1 MTLRARRFGLFTR
14 IFAVTIFAAAA
25 SFALARPLDS
35 IKARGKLL
43 VCANPN
49 ALPFSSKNGERRG
62 FELEL
67 GEALAKELGVAL
79 EVGWV
84 IFPFHM
90 ARVDCDI
97 VFNSIV
103 DRETAED
110 AHLRL
115 SRPYTTSGVAIALRP
130 GIEGIKGFGD
140 LKKVQRV
147 GAIGGSLARV
157 RLGQKGLQTIPFT
170 FEDEMLEALGKGEL
184 DAALATP
191 ATIGYYN
198 LLHKDAPVTL
208 VQDYDSMP
216 ELRWEVAV
224 GMRKADEALLAAV
237 NTALDHMLA
246 DGTVSRIYASYG
258 IDQKS
263 AHQALAIRTSPR
275 RRPRD
280 RNQSASPRFEDLA
293 VPALSATQR
302 SRSLKLLCICSSANP
317 RAKKRS
323 AASPGRLR
331 VRPSLR
337 SAAIS
342 AA

>member
-1 MTLRARRFGLFTR
+1 MTLRACCFGFLVR
-14 IFAVTIFAAAA
+14 IVAVTILTTTVLFAQ
-25 SFALARPLDS
+25 ARPLDS

-90 ARVDCDI
+90 ARVDCDV
-97 VFNSIV
+97 VFDSIV
-103 DRETAED
+103 DRETAAD

-130 GIEGIKGFGD
+130 GIEGVKGFAD

-191 ATIGYYN
+191 ATIGYHN
-198 LLHKDAPVTL
+198 FLHKDAPVTL
-208 VQDYDSMP
+208 VQDYESMP

-224 GMRKADEALLAAV
+224 GMRKADDALVAAV

-246 DGTVSRIYASYG
+246 DGIVGRIYANYG
-258 IDQKS
+258 IDQS
-263 AHQALAIRTSPR
+263 LPA
-275 RRPRD
+275 RP
-280 RNQSASPRFEDLA
+280 
-293 VPALSATQR
+293 
-302 SRSLKLLCICSSANP
+302 
-317 RAKKRS
+317 
-323 AASPGRLR
+323 
-331 VRPSLR
+331 
-337 SAAIS
+337 
-342 AA
+342 